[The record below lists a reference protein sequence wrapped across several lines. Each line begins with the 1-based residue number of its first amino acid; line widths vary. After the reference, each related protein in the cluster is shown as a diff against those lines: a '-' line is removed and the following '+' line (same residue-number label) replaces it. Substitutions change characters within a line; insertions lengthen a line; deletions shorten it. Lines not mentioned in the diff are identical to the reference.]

1 MLDLEWF
8 RYSQVNGRVSMLV
21 NDRLLIFW
29 EKMAILSSG
38 RRVSKNKKLPW
49 PFWKWSATALPVTVA
64 RMTCMR
70 YSRFVD
76 ALYPFKLNPGGAYA
90 LSLDICFGSLSC
102 PPKHVSTHFKASLP
116 WKITHVVS
124 ERGGIPMTWQFSD
137 IMQAKIP
144 TFDPFFGW
152 IYCGRPTNNM
162 GHTATPG
169 VDHGISMGKGHKP
182 TWTGSQSARPKVLT
196 RNKALV
202 SQTFTN
208 PTTRTDIMH
217 SVPLNTT
224 LSEHRARVVDAS
236 TCGPLKLQCD
246 GTSGAVG

>member
-1 MLDLEWF
+1 MSDLEWF
-8 RYSQVNGRVSMLV
+8 RYSEVNGRVSMLV

-49 PFWKWSATALPVTVA
+49 PFWKWSATALPVTVT

-116 WKITHVVS
+116 EKW
-124 ERGGIPMTWQFSD
+124 PML
-137 IMQAKIP
+137 
-144 TFDPFFGW
+144 
-152 IYCGRPTNNM
+152 CLNE
-162 GHTATPG
+162 G
-169 VDHGISMGKGHKP
+169 VYRWHGNLVTLCKLR
-182 TWTGSQSARPKVLT
+182 SQPLT
-196 RNKALV
+196 RFLV
-202 SQTFTN
+202 GFIAVAQQIIW
-208 PTTRTDIMH
+208 DIQQHLGLIM
-217 SVPLNTT
+217 
-224 LSEHRARVVDAS
+224 E
-236 TCGPLKLQCD
+236 
-246 GTSGAVG
+246 